1 MNIQITSDNL
11 EVTPSMKVLAE
22 QKLSRLQKQ
31 ISKETPQDLVDVRM
45 VLNKADAE
53 GQFEA
58 KVEFVLGGMKFFGRA
73 EEFSME
79 SAVVEALN
87 DTIRQFRKG
96 REKKNETDWEER
108 RKLKVYQDS
117 ETE

>member
-1 MNIQITSDNL
+1 MSIQITSDNL
-11 EVTPSMKVLAE
+11 EVSASMKALAE

-31 ISKETPQDLVDVRM
+31 ISKETPEDLVDVRV

-79 SAVVEALN
+79 SAIVEALN
-87 DTIRQFRKG
+87 DTIRQFRKE
-96 REKKNETDWEER
+96 REKRNDADWEER

-117 ETE
+117 D